1 MADACAELAAATS
14 ALRRETG
21 RLRAELEFRSAI
33 LPETPA
39 MTVLERALTGLEKS
53 NREIARHL
61 RTIVIAFVSL
71 AAITAFTAGV
81 FVEAET
87 GIVSST
93 ARTMPLDEVRPIFE
107 TPQDEQRQGQHAAG
121 SWSEAL
127 DFNLAIEEPRPAP
140 SGSALDPDQALS
152 PTQEEAVRGR
162 DEQEREEAA
171 ATGDSHVPVVGGEAT
186 EPAPPYS
193 SLPAEIIAHPP
204 VMDPPP
210 PPAHL
215 ASLEHR
221 MTATLHRA
229 LWWQAAGIVAAIA
242 ALAGIAIALARL
254 RDWLFPLP
262 KRPDVT

>member
-39 MTVLERALTGLEKS
+39 MTVLERAMTGLEKS

-61 RTIVIAFVSL
+61 RTIVITFVSL
-71 AAITAFTAGV
+71 AAIAAFTAGI

-93 ARTMPLDEVRPIFE
+93 ARTMPLDEARPIFE
-107 TPQDEQRQGQHAAG
+107 TPQDEQRQGQDAPEVR
-121 SWSEAL
+121 SEAARH
-127 DFNLAIEEPRPAP
+127 LAIEEPLQDPAISTP
-140 SGSALDPDQALS
+140 DESSGAHLLPVLS
-152 PTQEEAVRGR
+152 PSPE
-162 DEQEREEAA
+162 
-171 ATGDSHVPVVGGEAT
+171 SVP
-186 EPAPPYS
+186 PPYS
-193 SLPAEIIAHPP
+193 SIPEEIIS
-204 VMDPPP
+204 P
-210 PPAHL
+210 PPALDPTLAPWQL
-215 ASLEHR
+215 ASLERR

-229 LWWQAAGIVAAIA
+229 LWWQAAGIVAAIF
-242 ALAGIAIALARL
+242 ALAGIAIGLTRL

-262 KRPDVT
+262 NRPDVT